1 MGACEHSG
9 LDWERET
16 GGARFSFLFKIN
28 QKIKFSPSNPLSY
41 MAFNLALRFRPI
53 FISTKQKHN
62 NSAMRAAHPT
72 LTYNTNLCIRGR
84 ILHLEPGR
92 CATCTEELE
101 SEHSSFLIDSYGSR
115 KPREIKKNK
124 TSGLPRAQ
132 MNRSFHG
139 DQTCSRGCKNIVGSN
154 HTTIQTMRA

>member
-28 QKIKFSPSNPLSY
+28 QKIKFSPSNPLQLY
-41 MAFNLALRFRPI
+41 GFQTGPQ
-53 FISTKQKHN
+53 ISTNLYFHQTDAQY
-62 NSAMRAAHPT
+62 SAMRAAHPT